1 MKGVN
6 DLLSTYGLVHE
17 VSKITY
23 AAFERGKQYRARKF
37 FEIVELRYDSMTL
50 AEKEKFKKII
60 ESETGQK
67 IVSDY
72 AIAVASTPSMV
83 VNASLALLYA
93 QDPDFDFAAH
103 EVERFVA
110 AVIGLT
116 DRKIDFLLKIQKLTP
131 VGKKSLFP
139 EYYIKK
145 ENFGILKN
153 IVDIDEVF
161 IYVSDFQSRGLLLTE
176 TNREEAFGFGD
187 RSESEDIKWSVAFSL
202 SNTQMRYV
210 ALFRKAKELLSELKF

>member
-83 VNASLALLYA
+83 VNASLALYSPHFP
-93 QDPDFDFAAH
+93 QCSF
-103 EVERFVA
+103 VEFKLPVITA
-110 AVIGLT
+110 LAV
-116 DRKIDFLLKIQKLTP
+116 LL
-131 VGKKSLFP
+131 
-139 EYYIKK
+139 
-145 ENFGILKN
+145 
-153 IVDIDEVF
+153 
-161 IYVSDFQSRGLLLTE
+161 R
-176 TNREEAFGFGD
+176 
-187 RSESEDIKWSVAFSL
+187 
-202 SNTQMRYV
+202 
-210 ALFRKAKELLSELKF
+210 